1 MENKYLPKPFFSQI
15 LQNFLWLLQR
25 NFFNCYSFHSPREA
39 MGQMKTGKW
48 KYLTLQSFL
57 CLSLHLYKTQEVIML
72 QTQFKTHKVNSWL
85 CYAVWWMFK
94 NMLIY
99 KFQPTNMAGY
109 KNRVI
114 FFLGAGTLYNT
125 CNKIRAKYVK
135 MKETRIRFQFL
146 IKTECDF
153 IKMDNRNFAL
163 LVSFWSICRKKTIFK

>member
-1 MENKYLPKPFFSQI
+1 
-15 LQNFLWLLQR
+15 
-25 NFFNCYSFHSPREA
+25 
-39 MGQMKTGKW
+39 
-48 KYLTLQSFL
+48 
-57 CLSLHLYKTQEVIML
+57 
-72 QTQFKTHKVNSWL
+72 
-85 CYAVWWMFK
+85 
-94 NMLIY
+94 
-99 KFQPTNMAGY
+99 MAGY

-163 LVSFWSICRKKTIFK
+163 LVSF